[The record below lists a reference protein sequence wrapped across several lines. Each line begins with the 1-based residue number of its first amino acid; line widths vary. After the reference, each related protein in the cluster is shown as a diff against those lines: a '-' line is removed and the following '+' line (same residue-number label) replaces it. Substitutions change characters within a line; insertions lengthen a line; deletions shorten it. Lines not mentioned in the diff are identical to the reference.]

1 VRLGDARRPGSSR
14 PLLGVAAAVLVALL
28 PLFVIGILHSQSRAR
43 GDIAQRFRERAK
55 IGAGLSESLFS
66 SAFRTGQAATAKLY
80 GGAHVSS
87 RMLDVTVRGAG
98 LAYSILLGPD
108 GRLLAAS
115 SHAPPEALRQVRVP
129 RGPAHR
135 VLTGAPFFIADQQR
149 LSAGMTVLPS
159 AQAIATRFGRRV
171 LVTASPARRLYQFLG
186 GYISEL
192 PTTAGGGAYVVDSND
207 TVLGST
213 SNRVATGRPIPDR
226 SLLAAMDRRGYG
238 SFGRG
243 RYFASYPVGGSSWI
257 VVLTASSAA
266 LFASVNGVTYWLP
279 WVVLAG
285 FALAVALML
294 VLLQRV
300 ALANRRLARTNDE
313 LGRNV
318 SELHES
324 QERLA
329 HDALHDALTELPNR
343 TLFNDRLA
351 QALARCERHPGYSC
365 AVLFIDLDRFK
376 VINDGFSHAAG
387 DELLVALARRIAAS
401 LRPGDTVARF
411 GGDEFTLLLDDVGS
425 AEEASALARRLC
437 SQLER
442 PVWLSGNELFVT
454 ASIGIALSRRGASS
468 DELLRSA
475 DIAMYHA
482 KAQGHGRVAVFDRSM
497 HIRIV
502 RKVRLESELRE
513 AIERGRLEVFYQ
525 PIVDLGSGHLSGLE
539 ALARWPRR
547 GPDVTPDEFIAVAE
561 ETGLIGALGQFVL
574 NDACMRLGD
583 WRSRGLV
590 ADHVTVSVNVS
601 ARQLTP
607 DLDDIVTAALTR
619 HNLPP
624 TALRLEITETTIM
637 QAPEHVD
644 TVLAKLERTGVRAQI
659 DDFGTGYSSLSSLHG
674 FRGDALK
681 VDRAFVGSLQENG
694 GSEAIVGGIIAL
706 AHNVNLQV
714 IAEGV
719 DHPGQVGKLRKLGC
733 EYGQGFL
740 LCRPLPPA
748 AAEERLRTWDAA
760 TIAAIGAPTSVDPA
774 APAGEAGAIT
784 SA

>member
-1 VRLGDARRPGSSR
+1 
-14 PLLGVAAAVLVALL
+14 
-28 PLFVIGILHSQSRAR
+28 
-43 GDIAQRFRERAK
+43 
-55 IGAGLSESLFS
+55 
-66 SAFRTGQAATAKLY
+66 
-80 GGAHVSS
+80 
-87 RMLDVTVRGAG
+87 
-98 LAYSILLGPD
+98 
-108 GRLLAAS
+108 
-115 SHAPPEALRQVRVP
+115 
-129 RGPAHR
+129 
-135 VLTGAPFFIADQQR
+135 
-149 LSAGMTVLPS
+149 
-159 AQAIATRFGRRV
+159 
-171 LVTASPARRLYQFLG
+171 
-186 GYISEL
+186 
-192 PTTAGGGAYVVDSND
+192 
-207 TVLGST
+207 
-213 SNRVATGRPIPDR
+213 
-226 SLLAAMDRRGYG
+226 
-238 SFGRG
+238 
-243 RYFASYPVGGSSWI
+243 
-257 VVLTASSAA
+257 VLTASSAA

-285 FALAVALML
+285 FGLAVALTL

-318 SELHES
+318 AELHES

-329 HDALHDALTELPNR
+329 HEALHDALTELPNR

-365 AVLFIDLDRFK
+365 AVLFLDLDRFK

-387 DELLVALARRIAAS
+387 DELLVALAHRIAGS

-425 AEEASALARRLC
+425 AEEASEIAERLC
-437 SQLER
+437 SRLER
-442 PVWLSGNELFVT
+442 PVWLSGRELFVT

-468 DELLRSA
+468 DELLRNA

-482 KAQGHGRVAVFDRSM
+482 KAQGQGRVAVFDGSM

-502 RKVRLESELRE
+502 RKVWLEGELRE
-513 AIERGRLEVFYQ
+513 AIERRHLQVFYQ
-525 PIVDLGSGHLSGLE
+525 PIVDLGSGCLSGLE
-539 ALARWPRR
+539 ALARWPGH
-547 GPDVTPDEFIAVAE
+547 GPEVTPDEFIAVAE
-561 ETGLIGALGQFVL
+561 ETGLIGALGRFVL
-574 NDACMRLGD
+574 DDACMRLSD

-607 DLDDIVTAALTR
+607 DLADIVTAALR
-619 HNLPP
+619 RSGLPP

-637 QAPEHVD
+637 QAPERVE
-644 TVLAKLERTGVRAQI
+644 TVLAKLERNGVRAQI

-681 VDRAFVGSLQENG
+681 IDRAFVGSLHENE

-719 DHPGQVGKLRKLGC
+719 DHPAQVGKLRKLGC
-733 EYGQGFL
+733 EYAQGFL
-740 LCRPLPPA
+740 LCTPLPPA
-748 AAEERLRTWDAA
+748 TAEERLRTWDAGA
-760 TIAAIGAPTSVDPA
+760 IAAIGAPTPVDPT
-774 APAGEAGAIT
+774 APAGEADALT